1 MNLFARI
8 ISFISNP
15 VLLSIP
21 FSYALVFKSRED
33 FLYALAWTFVSIL
46 FASLVGVFV
55 VLAVRQGIF
64 SDFDISK
71 RQERTP
77 VFIFTCLL
85 SVLYFLIVFLLNG
98 PRVLLIALGAL
109 LLGVIIADIINRKI
123 KASIHLAV
131 FSSFSVI
138 MGILYGGIFWAL
150 LLIAPLVAWSRVK
163 LKKHEPLETIVGGL
177 VGIIIVLMLYVVVKY
192 VLGFYAK

>member
-55 VLAVRQGIF
+55 VLAVRKGVF

-77 VFIFTCLL
+77 IFIFTGLL

>member
-55 VLAVRQGIF
+55 VLAVRKGVF

-77 VFIFTCLL
+77 IFIFTGLL
-85 SVLYFLIVFLLNG
+85 SILYFLIVFLLNG
-98 PRVLLIALGAL
+98 PKVLLIALGAL
-109 LLGVIIADIINRKI
+109 LFGVIIADIINRKI

>member
-8 ISFISNP
+8 VSGISNP
-15 VLLSIP
+15 VFLSIP
-21 FSYALVFKSRED
+21 MSYALVFKNKGD
-33 FLYALAWTFVSIL
+33 LLYALAWTFVSVL
-46 FASLVGVFV
+46 FASLMGVFLV
-55 VLAVRQGIF
+55 FSVRQGIF

-77 VFIFTCLL
+77 VFIFTGLL

>member
-55 VLAVRQGIF
+55 VLAVRKGVF

-77 VFIFTCLL
+77 VFIFTGLL

-138 MGILYGGIFWAL
+138 MGILYGGMFWVL

-163 LKKHEPLETIVGGL
+163 LKKHEPFETIVGGL
-177 VGIIIVLMLYVVVKY
+177 VGTIIVLVLYVVVKY

>member
-1 MNLFARI
+1 MNLLARI
-8 ISFISNP
+8 ISGVSNP
-15 VLLSIP
+15 VFLSIP
-21 FSYALVFKSRED
+21 MSYALVFKSRGD
-33 FLYALAWTFVSIL
+33 LLYALAWTFVSVL
-46 FASLVGVFV
+46 FASLMGVFV

-77 VFIFTCLL
+77 VFIFTGLL

-138 MGILYGGIFWAL
+138 MGILYGGMFWVL

-163 LKKHEPLETIVGGL
+163 LKKHEPFETIVGGL
-177 VGIIIVLMLYVVVKY
+177 VGTIIVLVLYVVVKY

>member
-55 VLAVRQGIF
+55 VLAVRKGGF

-77 VFIFTCLL
+77 IFIFTGLL
-85 SVLYFLIVFLLNG
+85 SILYFLIVFLLNG
-98 PRVLLIALGAL
+98 PKVLLIALGAL
-109 LLGVIIADIINRKI
+109 LFGVIIADIINRKI

-150 LLIAPLVAWSRVK
+150 LLIAQLVAWSRVK

>member
-33 FLYALAWTFVSIL
+33 FLYALAWTFVSVL
-46 FASLVGVFV
+46 FASLMGVFV

-77 VFIFTCLL
+77 VFIFTGLL

-98 PRVLLIALGAL
+98 PKVLLIALGAL
-109 LLGVIIADIINRKI
+109 LFGVIIADIINRKI

-138 MGILYGGIFWAL
+138 MGILYGGMFWVL

>member
-1 MNLFARI
+1 MNLLARI
-8 ISFISNP
+8 ISGVSNP
-15 VLLSIP
+15 VFLSIP
-21 FSYALVFKSRED
+21 MSYALVFKSRGD
-33 FLYALAWTFVSIL
+33 LLYALAWTFVSIL

-55 VLAVRQGIF
+55 VLAVRKGVF

-77 VFIFTCLL
+77 IFIFTGLL
-85 SVLYFLIVFLLNG
+85 SVFYFLIVFLLNG

-138 MGILYGGIFWAL
+138 MGILYGGIFWVL
-150 LLIAPLVAWSRVK
+150 LLIVPLVAWSRIK

>member
-8 ISFISNP
+8 VSGISNP
-15 VLLSIP
+15 VFLSIP
-21 FSYALVFKSRED
+21 MSYALVFKNKGD
-33 FLYALAWTFVSIL
+33 LLYALAWTFVSVL
-46 FASLVGVFV
+46 FASLMGVFV

-77 VFIFTCLL
+77 VFIFTGLL

-138 MGILYGGIFWAL
+138 MGILYGGMFWVL

-163 LKKHEPLETIVGGL
+163 LKKHEPFETIVGGL
-177 VGIIIVLMLYVVVKY
+177 VGTIIVLVLYVVVKY

>member
-55 VLAVRQGIF
+55 VLAVRKGVF

-77 VFIFTCLL
+77 IFIFTGLL
-85 SVLYFLIVFLLNG
+85 SILYFLIVFLLNG
-98 PRVLLIALGAL
+98 PKVLLIALGAL
-109 LLGVIIADIINRKI
+109 LFGVIIADIINRKI

-138 MGILYGGIFWAL
+138 MGILYGGMFWVL

>member
-55 VLAVRQGIF
+55 VLAVRKGVF

-77 VFIFTCLL
+77 IFIFTGLL
-85 SVLYFLIVFLLNG
+85 SILYFLIVFLLNG
-98 PRVLLIALGAL
+98 SKVLLIALGAL

-138 MGILYGGIFWAL
+138 MGILYGGMFWVL

-163 LKKHEPLETIVGGL
+163 LKKHEPFETIVGGL

>member
-1 MNLFARI
+1 MNFIARL

-15 VLLSIP
+15 VLVSVP

-33 FLYALAWTFVSIL
+33 FLYAVSWTFISII
-46 FASLVGVFV
+46 FAALVGIFVFWG
-55 VLAVRQGIF
+55 VRRGLF

-71 RQERTP
+71 REERTRLF
-77 VFIFTCLL
+77 VFAGLV
-85 SVLYFLIVFLLNG
+85 SVLYFLIVLAAGG
-98 PRVLLIALGAL
+98 PRVLLFGIASL
-109 LLGVIIADIINRKI
+109 LLGIILADLINYKI

-163 LKKHEPLETIVGGL
+163 LKKHEPFETIVGGL
-177 VGIIIVLMLYVVVKY
+177 VGTIIVLMLYVVVKY
-192 VLGFYAK
+192 VLGVYGK

>member
-8 ISFISNP
+8 ISGVSNP
-15 VLLSIP
+15 VFLSIP
-21 FSYALVFKSRED
+21 MSYALVFKSRGD
-33 FLYALAWTFVSIL
+33 LLYAFAWTFVSIL

-55 VLAVRQGIF
+55 VLAVRKGVF
-64 SDFDISK
+64 SDFDVSK

-77 VFIFTCLL
+77 IFIFTGLL
-85 SVLYFLIVFLLNG
+85 SILYFLIVFLLNG
-98 PRVLLIALGAL
+98 PKVLLIALGAL
-109 LLGVIIADIINRKI
+109 LFGVIIADIINRKI

-138 MGILYGGIFWAL
+138 MGILYGGMFWVL